1 MVSHRCKMAVVQ
13 ELKKLGLRYNTVDL
27 GIVDLQDDLTKE
39 QRNALKQALFSTELE
54 LIEDKKDIMVEQIRN
69 AVVEVIHDLENKIE
83 VPFSTFL
90 SNKLKLNYTYLSNLF
105 TKSEGVTIA
114 QFIIKNK
121 IERVKELIQYNE
133 LSFSE
138 IAFELHY
145 SSIAHLSNQFKKIT
159 GNTLTFYKTHGLKR
173 EINIEN
179 L

>member
-54 LIEDKKDIMVEQIRN
+54 LIEDKKDIVVEQIRN

-105 TKSEGVTIA
+105 KKSEGITIA